1 MRAICNHNHKTT
13 ALHWLGVFAIVL
25 HGLVGSAPVGAES
38 RRVYV
43 LTTAT
48 TGGTFYPVGV
58 AMATLTKVRLAPAQG
73 VALAAISSAGSA
85 ENLKLLRTGEAQFAI
100 LQALYGAWAW
110 RGEGPMAAN
119 GPQTHL
125 RAVTRLWSNVEHFVL
140 LESLVREGT
149 LADLGALDGARF
161 AIGKR
166 NSGSAGSGDYILRA
180 LGVHPEQAFEPVYLG
195 YGAAAEAMLDG
206 TAVGLNAPAGPPSG
220 AITRLFAAR
229 GDAVRILSI
238 SDAQLDAIN
247 RRYPLWSRYS
257 IPANTYPQQPSPAA
271 SAAQPNFLAVHADV
285 DADAVYWIT
294 RTIYENL
301 GFLQAIHSAT
311 GELSLQTATEGL
323 PVPLHP
329 GAERYYRE
337 QGIEVA
343 APQLAP

>member
-1 MRAICNHNHKTT
+1 MRAICNHNYKTT
-13 ALHWLGVFAIVL
+13 ALRWLGVFAMVL
-25 HGLVGSAPVGAES
+25 QMLTGSAPVGAQS
-38 RRVYV
+38 QRVYV

-58 AMATLTKVRLAPAQG
+58 AMATLTKVRLAPTQG

-119 GPQTHL
+119 GAQIHL

-140 LESLVREGT
+140 SEGFVREGT

-166 NSGSAGSGDYILRA
+166 NSGSAGSGEHILRA
-180 LGVHPEQAFEPVYLG
+180 LGVQQAFEPVYLG

-206 TAVGLNAPAGPPSG
+206 TTVGMNAPAGPPSG
-220 AITRLFAAR
+220 AITRLLAAR
-229 GDAVRILSI
+229 GGAVQILAI
-238 SDAQLDAIN
+238 TDAQLEAIN
-247 RRYPLWSRYS
+247 RRYPLWSRYA
-257 IPANTYPQQPSPAA
+257 IPANTYPQQPLSVA

-294 RTIYENL
+294 RTLYENL

-311 GELSLQTATEGL
+311 GELSLETATDGL